1 MASGSGSAAL
11 SAEVA
16 EGLAAEQAVADA
28 DDLVASAA
36 QFRVRAHKEAADAD
50 DDVAVLE
57 ETLSALSGRSV
68 RSLAPSVGASVNMA
82 QEQTSLEATA
92 KNMGLKTDAIAA
104 LIKFPI
110 RYPLIFR
117 ALLARGG
124 GRDSPAV
131 LEDFSLLVLLP
142 AVLAAKAQDHGLKM
156 LREAASRSAAC
167 AGAPGA
173 QALRALNDATFD
185 LLASDAIDTEAVG
198 MDVSPLDLCLGV
210 LPLTQLGLHFWYKH
224 HSFRPVEASA
234 LLAAAR
240 AMSFVVAGAVD
251 PGPGLLPFLPLWQ
264 TALGTDDDVP
274 HEEIYFSLVE
284 ALHRDAHARGA
295 GFVSIEV
302 GGSPV
307 TWDAFALGRV
317 AAWRADSGGLLG
329 AGRRLPS
336 RVDLITLVRQLQRF
350 ADACA
355 VTAYAPGSLRPPTLG
370 ASARL
375 ALIHADPP
383 APRPRPARRE
393 RRAPTRGPP
402 PRQAQ
407 VPLGEPVRIS
417 TMVVPTAINI
427 LATTPLLRAGW
438 RVTLQG
444 GTIGSTISAA
454 GGMPVPLRHDGAGN
468 IFLEVVPEGFGYTPY
483 CAADGAH
490 RLLPRSHFLLDTGAE
505 ISVVAPQ
512 NIALLREIGTI
523 PIITVTGFSGEP
535 VFPSAAGVFCLY
547 PPRAARG
554 TSALP
559 AGWGGRVCYVAPLWD
574 RPYDTESA
582 MVLALKVH
590 DAAMRRTR
598 ASANPPVKQA
608 HILAERYNCINA
620 DSLTALLL
628 ASPIGVA
635 DGILESVVP
644 GTDYSQGY
652 ASNIMKAPPIHATRY
667 TLSSAIRDAMPP
679 GHVWWT
685 DVSNMR
691 PPDFQGNTYSRLFA
705 EERTS
710 YAVTTYSSRKDSG
723 TLVSQLEELRAWITQ
738 HVPGGNLSVL
748 RCDFASEI
756 VRQGH
761 GDDVNTRALSAYC
774 DQGAS

>member
-36 QFRVRAHKEAADAD
+36 QFRVRAHKEADDAD

-57 ETLSALSGRSV
+57 ETLSALSGRSG
-68 RSLAPSVGASVNMA
+68 RSPTPTVGAPVNMA
-82 QEQTSLEATA
+82 HEQTSLEATA
-92 KNMGLKTDAIAA
+92 KNMGHKTDAIAA

-117 ALLARGG
+117 ALLARCG

-142 AVLAAKAQDHGLKM
+142 AVLAAKAQDHGLKL

-210 LPLTQLGLHFWYKH
+210 LPLAQLGLHFWYKH
-224 HSFRPVEASA
+224 HSFRPAEASA

-240 AMSFVVAGAVD
+240 AMSFVVAGALD

-302 GGSPV
+302 SGSSMS
-307 TWDAFALGRV
+307 WDAFALGRV

-336 RVDLITLVRQLQRF
+336 RADLITLVRQLQRF

-370 ASARL
+370 VPARL
-375 ALIHADPP
+375 ALIHADPAAPP
-383 APRPRPARRE
+383 AGPRP
-393 RRAPTRGPP
+393 
-402 PRQAQ
+402 
-407 VPLGEPVRIS
+407 
-417 TMVVPTAINI
+417 
-427 LATTPLLRAGW
+427 
-438 RVTLQG
+438 
-444 GTIGSTISAA
+444 
-454 GGMPVPLRHDGAGN
+454 
-468 IFLEVVPEGFGYTPY
+468 
-483 CAADGAH
+483 
-490 RLLPRSHFLLDTGAE
+490 
-505 ISVVAPQ
+505 
-512 NIALLREIGTI
+512 
-523 PIITVTGFSGEP
+523 
-535 VFPSAAGVFCLY
+535 
-547 PPRAARG
+547 
-554 TSALP
+554 
-559 AGWGGRVCYVAPLWD
+559 
-574 RPYDTESA
+574 
-582 MVLALKVH
+582 
-590 DAAMRRTR
+590 
-598 ASANPPVKQA
+598 
-608 HILAERYNCINA
+608 
-620 DSLTALLL
+620 LL
-628 ASPIGVA
+628 ARVRTAGS
-635 DGILESVVP
+635 
-644 GTDYSQGY
+644 
-652 ASNIMKAPPIHATRY
+652 
-667 TLSSAIRDAMPP
+667 DA
-679 GHVWWT
+679 
-685 DVSNMR
+685 R
-691 PPDFQGNTYSRLFA
+691 PPEVRPRVRRRSL
-705 EERTS
+705 S
-710 YAVTTYSSRKDSG
+710 
-723 TLVSQLEELRAWITQ
+723 
-738 HVPGGNLSVL
+738 GNLSGYPPWWCPL
-748 RCDFASEI
+748 RSTSSPRPPCFGRD
-756 VRQGH
+756 
-761 GDDVNTRALSAYC
+761 
-774 DQGAS
+774 GA